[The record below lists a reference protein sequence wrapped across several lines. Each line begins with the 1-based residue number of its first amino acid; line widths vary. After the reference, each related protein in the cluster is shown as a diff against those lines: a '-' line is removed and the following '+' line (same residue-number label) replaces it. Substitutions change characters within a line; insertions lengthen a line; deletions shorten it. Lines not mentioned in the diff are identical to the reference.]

1 MRVNLPATHLA
12 KFYGPGPCLWP
23 DLWPLKIGHK
33 FYHEFF
39 MQIVSQFAFVIWRL
53 LLIPIAKV
61 GVALKN
67 SGNLLHHR
75 HKNFENWFRNSLDTW
90 GQSQHLSEAQR
101 QKNNSYVE
109 GGKFDLK
116 YLSYFSID
124 FQNSSAYHV
133 ASFLNFAKLSHLL

>member
-1 MRVNLPATHLA
+1 MGDNLSATNMA

-39 MQIVSQFAFVIWRL
+39 MQVVSQFVFVISRL

-75 HKNFENWFRNSLDTW
+75 HKNFENPFRNS
-90 GQSQHLSEAQR
+90 
-101 QKNNSYVE
+101 
-109 GGKFDLK
+109 
-116 YLSYFSID
+116 
-124 FQNSSAYHV
+124 
-133 ASFLNFAKLSHLL
+133 